1 MRSNKATLIGIPVPV
16 VVPPRDLATTPPE
29 PRPASVMPAIPTV
42 PPVPP
47 SVAPSE
53 ASATPNVAPS
63 AASITPKPSSASTQ
77 DSEDRGRA
85 KSKKEKRP
93 FSDTRADSPQAKG
106 PSIRVSVPPE
116 GSSSSSRLL
125 MVALVIAALIMGARW
140 YYKSIE
146 ASAPPAAPPVAEAPA
161 RLPDTTPA
169 EAAKPPAT
177 EQAEPAPAPSAA
189 ASVAAVAA
197 DAPAPEPAPSASAA
211 PAASAALEAGSTTA
225 DGKRVVIVKLSPSH
239 ARLYR
244 KGKPVG
250 SSPVT
255 LELAP
260 GEKRSFEVGA
270 PGWVTRRLV
279 VDGSKPEIFIGLK
292 PSGK

>member
-1 MRSNKATLIGIPVPV
+1 MPKASSV
-16 VVPPRDLATTPPE
+16 TPA
-29 PRPASVMPAIPTV
+29 AS
-42 PPVPP
+42 
-47 SVAPSE
+47 SVAPRAASVAP
-53 ASATPNVAPS
+53 ASASV
-63 AASITPKPSSASTQ
+63 TPKPVAASAS
-77 DSEDRGRA
+77 DREEKDEG
-85 KSKKEKRP
+85 KKPKRP

-140 YYKSIE
+140 YLKSTE
-146 ASAPPAAPPVAEAPA
+146 VSAPLPQPKAEPAPPPAEPAP
-161 RLPDTTPA
+161 T
-169 EAAKPPAT
+169 EAAKPQPTT
-177 EQAEPAPAPSAA
+177 EQAAPAAASALAADAPTTAPEPSATAAAAPSAA
-189 ASVAAVAA
+189 
-197 DAPAPEPAPSASAA
+197 PS
-211 PAASAALEAGSTTA
+211 AGSTTA
-225 DGKRVVIVKLSPSH
+225 DGKRIVIVKISPSF
-239 ARLYR
+239 ARLFR

-250 SSPVT
+250 ASPVT

-292 PSGK
+292 PAN